1 MNLKPA
7 LKISLE
13 LQPAEQAL
21 RRAET
26 INELADAWWVFC
38 DDHNGARREYLQGV
52 HNEKLV
58 EIERKEAERNRM
70 MRHARTL

>member
-13 LQPAEQAL
+13 LLPAEQAL

-26 INELADAWWVFC
+26 HEELADAWWEFC
-38 DDHNGARREYLQGV
+38 DNFNGKRREYLQEV
-52 HNEKLV
+52 HNEVLKQ
-58 EIERKEAERNRM
+58 IERKNA
-70 MRHARTL
+70 MRVDVLRAARTL

>member
-38 DDHNGARREYLQGV
+38 DNYNGERRKHLQSV
-52 HNEKLV
+52 HNEMLTI
-58 EIERKEAERNRM
+58 IERKEAERNRA